1 MNAMQQEDFA
11 GEGERLSVRKGKFV
25 GEDGKESPKVL
36 LDSLNGVREE
46 FAGSIRED
54 FDRIAERCTD
64 PVVVAVLENK
74 PGTYLLTE
82 FRDRVVDRLTFAVR
96 QEGFPTFLRAYL
108 VKQGETYSVRPDK
121 TVRVE
126 GLLKRV
132 EQIRKEQ
139 EKDK

>member
-1 MNAMQQEDFA
+1 
-11 GEGERLSVRKGKFV
+11 
-25 GEDGKESPKVL
+25 
-36 LDSLNGVREE
+36 VREE

-54 FDRIAERCTD
+54 FDRIAERCAD

-82 FRDRVVDRLTFAVR
+82 FRDRVLDRLVYAVH
-96 QEGFPTFLRAYL
+96 QEGFATFVRAYL
-108 VKQGETYSVRPDK
+108 VKQGDGYAVRPDK

-126 GLLKRV
+126 ALLKRA

-139 EKDK
+139 QQDK